1 MSEAATLQRERNQ
14 HWAEPGSP
22 HDRLVR
28 TLKIA
33 LPALVGVIG
42 AVFLTLPL
50 TQKAEVS
57 FILDKKDVATA
68 PERMKIEAARYIGTD
83 NKGQPFELVADRAI
97 QRSSEVPIV
106 DVNGMRARLGL
117 AQGPATI
124 QALQGRYDL
133 DKQEVAVTGP
143 VRVSGPEGEQ
153 LVTRDVLVDL
163 KARQVRSTGPISG
176 RMPVGSFAADRL
188 SADLGT
194 RQVALTGG
202 VNGQVELGTFS
213 AGRMRADL
221 QNRVV
226 VLDGGVRLKIQPGA
240 IR

>member
-1 MSEAATLQRERNQ
+1 MSEAAQLQRTRNQ
-14 HWAEPGSP
+14 HWAEPGSR

-50 TQKAEVS
+50 TKQAEVS

-68 PERMKIEAARYIGTD
+68 PERMRIEAARYTGTD
-83 NKGQPFELVADRAI
+83 DKGQPFELIADRAI
-97 QRSSEVPIV
+97 QQSSDVPVV
-106 DVNGMRARLGL
+106 DVAGMRARLGL
-117 AQGPATI
+117 AQGPATV
-124 QALQGRYDL
+124 QALRGRYDL
-133 DKQEVAVTGP
+133 DRQEVTVSGP

-153 LVTRDVLVDL
+153 LLTRDVMVDL
-163 KARQVRSTGPISG
+163 RERQVRSTGPISG
-176 RMPVGSFAADRL
+176 RMPVGSFSAQSL

-194 RQVALTGG
+194 RQVALNGG
-202 VNGQVELGTFS
+202 VSGEVELGSFK
-213 AGRMRADL
+213 AQRMRADL

>member
-1 MSEAATLQRERNQ
+1 MSEAAQLQRTRNQ
-14 HWAEPGSP
+14 HWAEPGSR

-33 LPALVGVIG
+33 LPAMVGVIG

-50 TQKAEVS
+50 TKQAEVS

-68 PERMKIEAARYIGTD
+68 PERMKIEAARYTGTD
-83 NKGQPFELVADRAI
+83 NKGQPFELIADRAI
-97 QRSSEVPIV
+97 QQSSDVAVV
-106 DVNGMRARLGL
+106 DVAGMRARLGL
-117 AQGPATI
+117 AQGPATV
-124 QALQGRYDL
+124 QALRGRYDL
-133 DKQEVAVTGP
+133 DRQQVSVNGP

-153 LVTRDVLVDL
+153 LLTRDVLVDL
-163 KARQVRSTGPISG
+163 RQRQVRSTGPISG
-176 RMPVGSFAADRL
+176 RMPVGSFSAQSL

-194 RQVALTGG
+194 RQVALSGG
-202 VNGQVELGTFS
+202 VSGEVELGSFQ
-213 AGRMRADL
+213 AKRMRADL
-221 QNRVV
+221 ENRVV

>member
-1 MSEAATLQRERNQ
+1 MSEAATVQRERNQ
-14 HWAEPGSP
+14 HWAEPGSR

-28 TLKIA
+28 FLKIA
-33 LPALVGVIG
+33 LPSAVGVIG
-42 AVFLTLPL
+42 AIFLTLPL
-50 TQKAEVS
+50 TKHTEVS

-83 NKGQPFELVADRAI
+83 DKGQPFELVANRAI
-97 QRSSEVPIV
+97 QRSSDVPVV
-106 DVNGMRARLGL
+106 DINGVRARLGL

-124 QALQGRYDL
+124 QAIQGRYDL
-133 DKQEVAVTGP
+133 DRQEVAVTGP

-153 LVTRDVLVDL
+153 LLTRDVLVDL
-163 KARQVRSTGPISG
+163 RGREVRSTGPISG
-176 RMPVGSFAADRL
+176 RMPVGSFAADSL

-194 RQVALTGG
+194 RKVALTGG
-202 VNGQVELGTFS
+202 VTGTVELGSFR
-213 AGRMRADL
+213 AARMRADL
-221 QNRVV
+221 ANRVV